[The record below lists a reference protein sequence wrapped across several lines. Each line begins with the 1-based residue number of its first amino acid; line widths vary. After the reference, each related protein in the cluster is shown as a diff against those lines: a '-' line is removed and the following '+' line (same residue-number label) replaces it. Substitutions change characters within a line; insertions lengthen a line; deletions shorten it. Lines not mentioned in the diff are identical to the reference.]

1 MVRVSFFFLRRE
13 GGGGKGAEK
22 NKEKEILVRKRG
34 RFGYKDTKILGGRFR
49 PRGQIAVSAG
59 TKERMIPGVH
69 QVRSQ
74 RVTTCS

>member
-1 MVRVSFFFLRRE
+1 MVER
-13 GGGGKGAEK
+13 GQKK